1 MALFSWFIRR
11 TNVSSIKNTQAS
23 LEQELLTFN
32 NNTMWPI
39 AKVRGNVLIQQQ
51 KYVKSASHLKNEIKF
66 NSLQKIKIN
75 LLKEHVS

>member
-11 TNVSSIKNTQAS
+11 TNVNSIKNNQVS

-39 AKVRGNVLIQQQ
+39 AKVRSNVVVQQQ
-51 KYVKSASHLKNEIKF
+51 KHVKSASYLKNEIKL
-66 NSLQKIKIN
+66 NSLKEIKIN

>member
-11 TNVSSIKNTQAS
+11 TNVNSFKNNQAC
-23 LEQELLTFN
+23 LDQELLTFN

-39 AKVRGNVLIQQQ
+39 AKVRKNVVVQQQ
-51 KYVKSASHLKNEIKF
+51 NYLKSASNLKNEIKY
-66 NSLQKIKIN
+66 NKVKETKIN

>member
-11 TNVSSIKNTQAS
+11 KKLNSAKNNQAT

-39 AKVRGNVLIQQQ
+39 AKVRSNVVLQQQ
-51 KYVKSASHLKNEIKF
+51 KYVSSASPLKNEIKL
-66 NSLQKIKIN
+66 NVQEESSKN
-75 LLKEHVS
+75 LLKQYVS

>member
-11 TNVSSIKNTQAS
+11 TNVNSIKNNQVS

-39 AKVRGNVLIQQQ
+39 AKVRSNVVVQQQ
-51 KYVKSASHLKNEIKF
+51 KHVKPASYLKNEIKL
-66 NSLQKIKIN
+66 NSLKKIKIN

>member
-11 TNVSSIKNTQAS
+11 TNVNSIKNNKAS

-51 KYVKSASHLKNEIKF
+51 KYVKSASHLKNAIKF
-66 NSLQKIKIN
+66 TSLKETKIN
-75 LLKEHVS
+75 LLKEQVS